1 MALAAT
7 DRSTVDNT
15 LPTLLAPAFR
25 LPVPA
30 GPLLDDDFVAAAGEA
45 ARALPAALRAAL
57 AAFRTDPGAE
67 GALLLRDLPVGDVAE
82 TPAHPGAPTRKD
94 RASELTLLTV
104 ARSLGE
110 PVGYVQEHGGGLVQ
124 DIVPDRADEG
134 RQLSTSSSVTLE
146 WHTETAFHPHK
157 PRYLL
162 LLCLRGDP
170 VARTMLCSIAH
181 VLPHLDAATIAILR
195 EPRFR
200 TRPDASFLDDGA
212 VGELE
217 PPMAVISGVDAGLT
231 LTYDEDLMVGTD
243 AAAQTALDRLGR
255 AVRADATAVVLE
267 AGDLLVID
275 NHRVV
280 HAAQSVPGPLRRPRP
295 LAATH
300 VRRLG
305 SGGVDRG
312 AHRPHHHDPLLRR
325 LTSRSADATDL
336 ARSINRRVR

>member
-7 DRSTVDNT
+7 DHS
-15 LPTLLAPAFR
+15 LPTPSTPAFR

-30 GPLLDDDFVAAAGEA
+30 RPTLDEQFVAEAGDA
-45 ARALPAALRAAL
+45 ARELPALVRAAL
-57 AAFRTDPGAE
+57 AAFRNDPGPD
-67 GALLLRDLPVGDVAE
+67 GALLLRGLPVGSIPA
-82 TPAHPGAPTRKD
+82 TPAQPGAPTGKD
-94 RASELTLLTV
+94 HASELTLLAV

-124 DIVPDRADEG
+124 DIVPDRAHEG

-157 PRYLL
+157 PRYLV

-170 VARTMLCSIAH
+170 DARTMLCSIAH

-200 TRPDASFLDDGA
+200 TRPDASFLDDGTA
-212 VGELE
+212 GELG
-217 PPMAVISGVDAGLT
+217 PLMAVVTGTDAQLT
-231 LTYDEDLMVGTD
+231 FTYDEDLMVGTGD
-243 AAAQTALDRLGR
+243 DAQTALERLGR
-255 AVRADATAVVLE
+255 AVRAHARAVVLD

-280 HAAQSVPGPLRRPRP
+280 HARSPFHARFD
-295 LAATH
+295 
-300 VRRLG
+300 G
-305 SGGVDRG
+305 SDRWLQ
-312 AHRPHHHDPLLRR
+312 RTFVVSD
-325 LTSRSADATDL
+325 LTRSAAE
-336 ARSINRRVR
+336 RSGRIVTTRF